1 MSLLEQTVEAVKQW
15 GPQRGDDRKQCIALL
30 KQLSDNMGAAIK
42 IWEQL
47 QNEAPTSR
55 DTFTVLL
62 AIGSDRSKALYR
74 IYQDQKETSGQLSSL
89 TEVPLRDTL
98 GLNDEIDVV
107 QAYGQLKA
115 DETIAEKAQT
125 AVATMKKRQECIDQA
140 ISSLTG

>member
-30 KQLSDNMGAAIK
+30 KQLSDNIRAAIK
-42 IWEQL
+42 IWEEL

-55 DTFTVLL
+55 DKFTVLL

-74 IYQDQKETSGQLSSL
+74 IYQDQKETGGQLSSL

-125 AVATMKKRQECIDQA
+125 AIAAMKKRQECIDQA